1 MEKIVATNKKAYH
14 DYFVEDTVEAGIVLE
29 GSEVKSIRQGSVN
42 LKDSYVFIKKG
53 EPYLCNAHVSPYDKG
68 GAFNPEPRRDRK
80 LLLHKDEIRKLR
92 AKVEQKG
99 YTLVPLKIYF
109 SGSLVKVEV
118 GLCRGKHTYD
128 KKRTLIEKDVQR
140 ERERAI
146 KNFN

>member
-1 MEKIVATNKKAYH
+1 MEKIIATNKKAYH
-14 DYFVEDTVEAGIVLE
+14 DYFVENTIEAGIVLE

-42 LKDSYVFIKKG
+42 LKDSYVFIKNG
-53 EPYLCNAHVSPYDKG
+53 EPYLCNAHVSPYEKG

-99 YTLVPLKIYF
+99 YTLVPLKLYF
-109 SGSLVKVEV
+109 VASLVKVEV

-128 KKRTLIEKDVQR
+128 KKRTLMEKDVKR